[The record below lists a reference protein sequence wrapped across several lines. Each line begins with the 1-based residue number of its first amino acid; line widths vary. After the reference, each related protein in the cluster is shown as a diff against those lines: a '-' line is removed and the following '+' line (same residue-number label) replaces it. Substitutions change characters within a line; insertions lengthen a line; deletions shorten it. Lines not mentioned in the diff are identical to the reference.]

1 MQLEEMR
8 GRRQS
13 VFQVISVADF
23 SQPWK
28 SVLLGRNFKERMKTL
43 MKRTG
48 MMSSIQ
54 PNNSPPSNFFKP
66 HTWSSVGHKFCLR

>member
-28 SVLLGRNFKERMKTL
+28 WVMLGRNFKERMKTL
-43 MKRTG
+43 MKAG

-66 HTWSSVGHKFCLR
+66 HIWSSVGYKFCLR

>member
-1 MQLEEMR
+1 MQPGEMR

-23 SQPWK
+23 FFPNSVC
-28 SVLLGRNFKERMKTL
+28 VLLGRNLQEHMKTL
-43 MKRTG
+43 MKAG

-54 PNNSPPSNFFKP
+54 LNNSPPSNFFKP
-66 HTWSSVGHKFCLR
+66 HTWSSVGHKFCLL

>member
-43 MKRTG
+43 MKAG

-66 HTWSSVGHKFCLR
+66 HSWSSVGHKFCLR

>member
-43 MKRTG
+43 MKAG